1 VKAKRSLLLVSIVFT
16 VIFILFSSLSLQCGL
31 TPGEAPSLKLEI
43 YDGPDYS
50 SQDDM
55 CYYRIEAVAEGEP
68 DPVVEYTLD
77 SNVRDIGSGRV
88 EVAVEV
94 GGSYTLKATASNS
107 YGSSSSTT
115 TLLGECG
122 EVAEEIAEEEE
133 EEEETPAVE
142 EEEKEEEG
150 EEEEEETAP
159 SAVVPTISIEIYEG
173 PTYSPSD
180 GVCYYRIKATVTGSP
195 SPSVNWSRDDSHG
208 AWGSKKCQVNLE
220 SPSETYTLTGTAENS
235 AGTDTDSIAL
245 SWGCE
250 APAPAEHTVDFYPS
264 ISGTV
269 GQNPGEATTA
279 WFAFGDSIYNTNWVG
294 LFAFDVSS
302 LDGKEITSAKLKLSS
317 PTIPNVCDFKGDI
330 IIWYADF
337 LPGITQS
344 DYSSGTAYGP
354 PVRFSY
360 DADPLEFS
368 SSFLK
373 EKIAE
378 RTSSGKELQFY
389 IYYES
394 VSTDGDHVAEGRVY
408 DSSNITLTVTYIE

>member
-1 VKAKRSLLLVSIVFT
+1 VKAKRSLLLVSLVFT

-31 TPGEAPSLKLEI
+31 TPGEEPSLNLEV

-50 SQDDM
+50 SQDNM
-55 CYYRIEAVAEGEP
+55 CYYRIEAIAEGEP

-88 EVAVEV
+88 EVAVEI

-107 YGSSSSTT
+107 YGIASSTT

-122 EVAEEIAEEEE
+122 EVAEEEEEE
-133 EEEETPAVE
+133 AGETPAVVEEVEEEEEGEKEEEETP
-142 EEEKEEEG
+142 
-150 EEEEEETAP
+150 P
-159 SAVVPTISIEIYEG
+159 SAVAPTISIEIYEG

-208 AWGSKKCQVNLE
+208 SWGSKKCQVNLE

-235 AGTDTDSIAL
+235 AGTSTDSIAL

-250 APAPAEHTVDFYPS
+250 APAPAESTVDFHPS

-269 GQNPGEATTA
+269 GSGPGEATTA
-279 WFAFGDSIYNTNWVG
+279 GVAFGDSIYNTDWIGV
-294 LFAFDVSS
+294 FAFDVSS

-317 PTIPNVCDFKGDI
+317 PAIHNVCDFKGDI
-330 IIWYADF
+330 IILYENF

-344 DYSSGTAYGP
+344 DYILFPLSGHT
-354 PVRFSY
+354 VNFSY
-360 DADPLEFS
+360 DTDPLEFS
-368 SSFLK
+368 TSFLK
-373 EKIAE
+373 EKIVE
-378 RTSSGKELQFY
+378 RASSGQELQFY
-389 IYYES
+389 VFYS
-394 VSTDGDHVAEGRVY
+394 NPATDGDGVAEGRVY
-408 DSSNITLTVTYIE
+408 DSSSITLTVTYLE